1 MSDLIAAYE
10 AALNGRKGEVA
21 QALEACDE
29 HLVRLP
35 NDREAQLYRGALL
48 VLSGRDATLPWTRAR
63 LVREGL
69 ALMDEALDRSRAA
82 GAPPSLRLLVVRA
95 LSNARLPRLLRAP
108 RHALTL
114 LEEISGHAQYAGLP
128 EAIRVETAAL
138 IRELAAHGGVRPE
151 ACAASRAEGE
161 RDARPM

>member
-108 RHALTL
+108 RQLRRTRAD
-114 LEEISGHAQYAGLP
+114 GL
-128 EAIRVETAAL
+128 
-138 IRELAAHGGVRPE
+138 
-151 ACAASRAEGE
+151 ACAVVG
-161 RDARPM
+161 ARPGVTVPRPRRCPEGAERHLPGPADRCAID